1 MASSLVRDGLEV
13 RAWNRTRGKLDELAR
28 EASVAV
34 FDDPAEAAA
43 GAEVILTMLSDGN
56 ATLEVIEAAA
66 AGAEG
71 DVVWAQM
78 GTIGIDAAELC
89 IDAAE
94 RLGLTLVD
102 APVLGTKQPAE
113 AGELVILGSGPQEAR
128 ERLGPLFEAVGKRTM
143 WVGEAGA
150 GSRLKVVVNAWIV
163 SVVEGTAEA
172 IALAEGVG
180 VEPRLLLQAVEGG
193 PLDMP
198 YMRTK
203 GESMLRREFPPAFR
217 LALAAKDAR
226 LALAAAQGAGLQL
239 PMLEA
244 IADRMAE
251 AAREHGEE
259 DLAATYLAS
268 AASVA

>member
-13 RAWNRTRGKLDELAR
+13 RAWNRTRGKLDELAG

-128 ERLGPLFEAVGKRTM
+128 E
-143 WVGEAGA
+143 
-150 GSRLKVVVNAWIV
+150 
-163 SVVEGTAEA
+163 
-172 IALAEGVG
+172 
-180 VEPRLLLQAVEGG
+180 
-193 PLDMP
+193 
-198 YMRTK
+198 
-203 GESMLRREFPPAFR
+203 
-217 LALAAKDAR
+217 
-226 LALAAAQGAGLQL
+226 
-239 PMLEA
+239 
-244 IADRMAE
+244 
-251 AAREHGEE
+251 HGEE
-259 DLAATYLAS
+259 DLAATYLTT
-268 AASVA
+268 AASVARAGGGGCRRRPSASRSTKSAPPTTPTRISR